1 MIAILRRVLILGLIG
16 TAAWAAYRYTSQPPT
31 ELILTGIVTTDEIVV
46 SPQIGGRVEQ
56 LLVKEG
62 DVVARDQL
70 LAVMVSDELKKERDY
85 YTYSA
90 EGLGSQVAESEAA
103 LRREERLMADQIRQ
117 AQATVASTESQQA
130 AAQAELGNAKL
141 ALDRAQRLLKEGA
154 VTQEQV
160 DRATTA
166 HDVAR
171 AQLASLGKQIEA
183 QRAAVAL
190 VESNAE
196 QVAVRRSQVMA
207 SRRQQS
213 AASAQRA
220 RADVRLGYTE
230 LHSPI
235 SGVVDV
241 RVAHPGEVLQQGQP
255 VVTLVDPDNLWV
267 RADVEE
273 SYIDK
278 IRQGDTLSVRLPSG
292 DERQGT
298 VFYRRVDA
306 GFATQRDVSRTKRD
320 IKTFEIR
327 LRVDNHDRR
336 LAVGMTTYVRVP
348 VL

>member
-1 MIAILRRVLILGLIG
+1 MIAILRRVVVLGFVAA
-16 TAAWAAYRYTSQPPT
+16 AAWAAYRYTSQPPT
-31 ELILTGIVTTDEIVV
+31 EIILTGIVTTDEIVV
-46 SPQIGGRVEQ
+46 SPQIGGRIEQ

-62 DVVARDQL
+62 DTVTSGQL
-70 LAVMVSDELKKERDY
+70 VAVMVSDELKEERNY
-85 YTYSA
+85 YRYSA

-103 LRREERLMADQIRQ
+103 LRREERLTTDQIRQ
-117 AQATVASTESQQA
+117 AQANVASTESQQA
-130 AAQAELGNAKL
+130 AAQAELSNAKV
-141 ALDRAQRLLKEGA
+141 ALDRAQRMLKEGIG
-154 VTQEQV
+154 TQEQLE
-160 DRATTA
+160 RATTA

-171 AQLASLGKQIEA
+171 AQLASLGKQIES

-190 VESNAE
+190 AETNAE
-196 QVAVRRSQVMA
+196 QVTERRNQVL
-207 SRRQQS
+207 SNRQQQS
-213 AASAQRA
+213 AATAQRSK
-220 RADVRLGYTE
+220 ADVRLGYAE
-230 LHSPI
+230 VHAPI
-235 SGVVDV
+235 GGIVDV

-255 VVTLVDPDNLWV
+255 ILTLVDQDNLWV

-278 IRQGDTLSVRLPSG
+278 IKQGDTLSVRLPSG

-306 GFATQRDVSRTKRD
+306 GYATQRDVSRTKRD

-327 LRVDNHDRR
+327 LRVDNRDRH